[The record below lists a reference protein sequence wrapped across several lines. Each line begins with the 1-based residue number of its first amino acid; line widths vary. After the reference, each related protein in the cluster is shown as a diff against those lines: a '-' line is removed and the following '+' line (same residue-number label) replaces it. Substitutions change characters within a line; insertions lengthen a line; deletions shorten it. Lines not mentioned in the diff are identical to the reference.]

1 MKEIKKENK
10 LYLNDYDINVS
21 PYLTYAE
28 IQTIANKAKALDS
41 WAEREETIDMY
52 VLYFATDIGKANI
65 DNYNHDAWLKSGVID
80 SVKSCIKNLEQITEA
95 IKYEESP
102 MRILMQIS
110 KEMPEFSKKLDE
122 VLKDAPSKK

>member
-1 MKEIKKENK
+1 M
-10 LYLNDYDINVS
+10 
-21 PYLTYAE
+21 
-28 IQTIANKAKALDS
+28 DS
-41 WAEREETIDMY
+41 CAEREETIDMY

-65 DNYNHDAWLKSGVID
+65 DNYNHDTWLKSGVID
-80 SVKSCIKNLEQITEA
+80 AVKSYIKNLEQITEA

>member
-10 LYLNDYDINVS
+10 LYLNDYDINVR

-28 IQTIANKAKALDS
+28 IQTIANKVKALDS

-65 DNYNHDAWLKSGVID
+65 DNYNHDTWLKSGIID
-80 SVKSCIKNLEQITEA
+80 AVKSCIKNLGQITEA

>member
-10 LYLNDYDINVS
+10 LYLSDYDINVS

-28 IQTIANKAKALDS
+28 IQTIANKVKALDS

-52 VLYFATDIGKANI
+52 VLYFTTDIGKANI
-65 DNYNHDAWLKSGVID
+65 DNYNHDIWLKSGIINA
-80 SVKSCIKNLEQITEA
+80 VKSYIKNLEQITEA

>member
-10 LYLNDYDINVS
+10 LYLNDYDINVK

-28 IQTIANKAKALDS
+28 IQTIANKVKALDS

-65 DNYNHDAWLKSGVID
+65 DNYNHDTWLKSGIID

>member
-28 IQTIANKAKALDS
+28 IQTIANKVKALDS

-52 VLYFATDIGKANI
+52 VLYFATDIGKTNI
-65 DNYNHDAWLKSGVID
+65 DNYNHDALLKSGVID
-80 SVKSCIKNLEQITEA
+80 AVKSCIKNLEQITEA
-95 IKYEESP
+95 IEYEESP

>member
-28 IQTIANKAKALDS
+28 IQTIANKVKSLDS

-52 VLYFATDIGKANI
+52 VLYFATDIGKTNI
-65 DNYNHDAWLKSGVID
+65 DNYNHDTWLKSGIID
-80 SVKSCIKNLEQITEA
+80 AVKSYIKNLEQITEA

>member
-10 LYLNDYDINVS
+10 LYLSDYDINVS

-28 IQTIANKAKALDS
+28 IQTIANKVKSLDS

-65 DNYNHDAWLKSGVID
+65 DNYNHDAWLKSGIID
-80 SVKSCIKNLEQITEA
+80 VVKSCIKNLEQITEA

>member
-28 IQTIANKAKALDS
+28 IQTIANKVKSLDS

-65 DNYNHDAWLKSGVID
+65 DNYNHDTWLKSGVID
-80 SVKSCIKNLEQITEA
+80 AVKSYIKNLEQITEA

>member
-1 MKEIKKENK
+1 MLAHI
-10 LYLNDYDINVS
+10 
-21 PYLTYAE
+21 YLTYAE
-28 IQTIANKAKALDS
+28 IQTIANKVKALDS

-65 DNYNHDAWLKSGVID
+65 DNYNHDTWLKSGVID
-80 SVKSCIKNLEQITEA
+80 AVKSCIKNLEQIAEA

>member
-28 IQTIANKAKALDS
+28 IQTIANKVKALDS

-52 VLYFATDIGKANI
+52 VLYFSTDIGKVNI
-65 DNYNHDAWLKSGVID
+65 DNYNHDTWLKSGVID
-80 SVKSCIKNLEQITEA
+80 AVKSYIKNLEQITEA

>member
-1 MKEIKKENK
+1 MKEIKNESK
-10 LYLNDYDINVS
+10 LYLSHYDIPVS

-28 IQTIANKAKALDS
+28 IQTIANKVKALDS

-52 VLYFATDIGKANI
+52 VLYFATDIGKTNI
-65 DNYNHDAWLKSGVID
+65 DNYNHDTWLKSGVID
-80 SVKSCIKNLEQITEA
+80 AVKSYIKNLEQITEA

>member
-28 IQTIANKAKALDS
+28 IQTIANKVKALDS

-65 DNYNHDAWLKSGVID
+65 DNYNHDTWLKSGVID
-80 SVKSCIKNLEQITEA
+80 AVKNYIKNLEQITEA

>member
-28 IQTIANKAKALDS
+28 IQTIANKVKALDS

-65 DNYNHDAWLKSGVID
+65 DNYNHDTWLKSGVID
-80 SVKSCIKNLEQITEA
+80 AVKGYIKNLEQITEA

>member
-28 IQTIANKAKALDS
+28 IQTIANKVKALDS

-52 VLYFATDIGKANI
+52 VLYFATDIGKTNI
-65 DNYNHDAWLKSGVID
+65 DNYNHDTWLKSGVID
-80 SVKSCIKNLEQITEA
+80 AVKSYIKNLEQITEA

>member
-28 IQTIANKAKALDS
+28 IQTIANKVKALDS

-80 SVKSCIKNLEQITEA
+80 AVKSYIKNLEQITEA

>member
-10 LYLNDYDINVS
+10 LYLSDYDINVS

-28 IQTIANKAKALDS
+28 IQTIANKVKSLDS

-65 DNYNHDAWLKSGVID
+65 DNYNHDTWLKSGIID
-80 SVKSCIKNLEQITEA
+80 AVKSCIKNLEKITEA

>member
-10 LYLNDYDINVS
+10 LYLSDYDINVS

-28 IQTIANKAKALDS
+28 IQTIANKVKVLDS

-65 DNYNHDAWLKSGVID
+65 DNYNHDTWLKSGIID
-80 SVKSCIKNLEQITEA
+80 AVKSGIKNLEQITEA

>member
-10 LYLNDYDINVS
+10 LYLSDYDINVS
-21 PYLTYAE
+21 PYLTYSE
-28 IQTIANKAKALDS
+28 IQTIANKVKSLDS

-65 DNYNHDAWLKSGVID
+65 DNYNHDAWLESGIIGA
-80 SVKSCIKNLEQITEA
+80 VKSYIKNLEQITEA

-122 VLKDAPSKK
+122 VLKDATSKK

>member
-28 IQTIANKAKALDS
+28 IQTIANKVKSLDS

-65 DNYNHDAWLKSGVID
+65 DNYNHDTWLKSGVID
-80 SVKSCIKNLEQITEA
+80 AVKSYIKNLEQITEA

-102 MRILMQIS
+102 MRILMQVS

>member
-28 IQTIANKAKALDS
+28 IQTIANKVKALDS

-65 DNYNHDAWLKSGVID
+65 DNYNHDTWLKSGIID
-80 SVKSCIKNLEQITEA
+80 AVKSCIKNLEKITEA

>member
-10 LYLNDYDINVS
+10 LYLSDYDINVS

-28 IQTIANKAKALDS
+28 IQTIANKVKTLDS
-41 WAEREETIDMY
+41 WAEREEMIDMY

-65 DNYNHDAWLKSGVID
+65 DNYNHDTWLKSGIID
-80 SVKSCIKNLEQITEA
+80 AVKRCIKDLEQITEA

>member
-28 IQTIANKAKALDS
+28 IQTIANKVKALDS

-52 VLYFATDIGKANI
+52 VLYFSTDIGKANI
-65 DNYNHDAWLKSGVID
+65 DNYLAKIWCH
-80 SVKSCIKNLEQITEA
+80 
-95 IKYEESP
+95 
-102 MRILMQIS
+102 
-110 KEMPEFSKKLDE
+110 
-122 VLKDAPSKK
+122 

>member
-10 LYLNDYDINVS
+10 LYLSDYDINVS

-28 IQTIANKAKALDS
+28 IQTIANKVKSLDS

-65 DNYNHDAWLKSGVID
+65 DNYNHDTWLKSGIID
-80 SVKSCIKNLEQITEA
+80 AVESRIKNLAQITEA

>member
-1 MKEIKKENK
+1 MKEIKKKNK
-10 LYLNDYDINVS
+10 LYLSDYDINVS
-21 PYLTYAE
+21 QYLTYAE
-28 IQTIANKAKALDS
+28 IQTIANKVKSLDS

-65 DNYNHDAWLKSGVID
+65 DNYNHDAWLESGIIGA
-80 SVKSCIKNLEQITEA
+80 VKSYIKNLEQITEA

-102 MRILMQIS
+102 MRIIMQIS

>member
-28 IQTIANKAKALDS
+28 IQTIANKVKALYS

-65 DNYNHDAWLKSGVID
+65 DNYNHDTWLKSGIID

-102 MRILMQIS
+102 IRILMQIS

>member
-28 IQTIANKAKALDS
+28 IQTIANKVKVLDS

-80 SVKSCIKNLEQITEA
+80 AVKSYIKNLEQITEA

>member
-10 LYLNDYDINVS
+10 LYLNDYDINVN

-28 IQTIANKAKALDS
+28 IQTIANKVKALDS

-65 DNYNHDAWLKSGVID
+65 DNYNHDTLLKSGVID
-80 SVKSCIKNLEQITEA
+80 VVKSCIKNLEQITEA

>member
-28 IQTIANKAKALDS
+28 IQTIANKVKSLDS

-52 VLYFATDIGKANI
+52 VLYFATDIGKTNI
-65 DNYNHDAWLKSGVID
+65 DNYNHDTWLKSGVID
-80 SVKSCIKNLEQITEA
+80 AVKSYIKNLEQITEA

>member
-28 IQTIANKAKALDS
+28 IQTIANKVKALDS

-65 DNYNHDAWLKSGVID
+65 DNYNHDVWLKSGVID
-80 SVKSCIKNLEQITEA
+80 AAKSCIKNLEQITEA

>member
-28 IQTIANKAKALDS
+28 IQTIANKVKSLDS

-52 VLYFATDIGKANI
+52 VLYFATDIGKVNI

-80 SVKSCIKNLEQITEA
+80 AVKSYIKNLEQITEA

>member
-28 IQTIANKAKALDS
+28 IQTIVNKVKALDS

-52 VLYFATDIGKANI
+52 VLYFATDIGKTNI
-65 DNYNHDAWLKSGVID
+65 DNYNHDTWLKSGVID
-80 SVKSCIKNLEQITEA
+80 AVKSYIKNLEQITEA

>member
-28 IQTIANKAKALDS
+28 IQTIANKVKALDS

-65 DNYNHDAWLKSGVID
+65 DNYNHDTWLKSGVID
-80 SVKSCIKNLEQITEA
+80 AVKSCIKNLEKITEA

>member
-10 LYLNDYDINVS
+10 LYLSNYDINVS

-28 IQTIANKAKALDS
+28 IQTIANKVKSLDS

-65 DNYNHDAWLKSGVID
+65 DNYNHDAWLKSGIINA
-80 SVKSCIKNLEQITEA
+80 VKSYIKNLEQITEA

>member
-28 IQTIANKAKALDS
+28 IQTIANKVKALDS

-52 VLYFATDIGKANI
+52 VLYFATDIGKVNI
-65 DNYNHDAWLKSGVID
+65 DNYNHDTWLKSGVID
-80 SVKSCIKNLEQITEA
+80 AVKSYIKNLEQITEA

>member
-28 IQTIANKAKALDS
+28 IQTIANKVKALDS

-65 DNYNHDAWLKSGVID
+65 DNYNHDTWLKSGVID
-80 SVKSCIKNLEQITEA
+80 AVNSYIKNLEQITEA

>member
-28 IQTIANKAKALDS
+28 IQTIANKVKALDS

-52 VLYFATDIGKANI
+52 VLYFATDIGKTNI
-65 DNYNHDAWLKSGVID
+65 DNYNHDTWLKSGIID
-80 SVKSCIKNLEQITEA
+80 AVKSYIKNLEQITEA

>member
-28 IQTIANKAKALDS
+28 IQTIANKVKALDS

-52 VLYFATDIGKANI
+52 VLYFATDIGKVNI

-80 SVKSCIKNLEQITEA
+80 AVKSYIKNLEQITEA

>member
-28 IQTIANKAKALDS
+28 IQTIANKVKALYS
-41 WAEREETIDMY
+41 WAEREETVDMY

-65 DNYNHDAWLKSGVID
+65 DNYNHDTWLKSGIID

-102 MRILMQIS
+102 IRILMQIS